1 MTRSEFN
8 ALSKRAR
15 LRATLSRD
23 AAYMVLVG
31 GVRPGIAA
39 REVGTTPQALTNTLR
54 KLRDAMKG
62 VHRPRPHARHC
73 GPSRRELTVSSFV
86 Q

>member
-54 KLRDAMKG
+54 KLRDAMKESTA
-62 VHRPRPHARHC
+62 HSRTHAAADHHV
-73 GPSRRELTVSSFV
+73 GS
-86 Q
+86 

>member
-8 ALSKRAR
+8 ALSKHAR

-31 GVRPGIAA
+31 GVRPGTAA

-54 KLRDAMKG
+54 KLRDAMTESTDHG
-62 VHRPRPHARHC
+62 RTLAIAEHHV
-73 GPSRRELTVSSFV
+73 GS
-86 Q
+86 

>member
-54 KLRDAMKG
+54 KLRDAMKESTAHG
-62 VHRPRPHARHC
+62 RTHATADHHV
-73 GPSRRELTVSSFV
+73 GS
-86 Q
+86 

>member
-39 REVGTTPQALTNTLR
+39 REVGTTPQVLTNTLR
-54 KLRDAMKG
+54 KLRDAMKESTAHG
-62 VHRPRPHARHC
+62 RTHVTADHHV
-73 GPSRRELTVSSFV
+73 GS
-86 Q
+86 